1 MRYLTLLIL
10 IVFLFG
16 CGAEP
21 DPEMKQALDEGTIS
35 SDDTTVD
42 SWSVPSGTV
51 IINNGDESTSNT
63 VVNLKLYATDSRG
76 KVGGYYASETNSKP
90 SSTASGWS
98 SINQAQTYSDTVDFT
113 VSSSSTLGT
122 FPRTVYVWFKD
133 TSGNVS
139 DSDSDSIN
147 LVVSDTSSPSSA
159 SVNINSGS
167 SSSTSTSV
175 SLTIS
180 ATDNI
185 GVTTYYASES
195 STTPSS
201 NSSGWVSVTST
212 SNYSSTVSFT
222 FVNPGTGSFSRT
234 VYVWFKDEAGNV
246 SDYASDSIT
255 LVVTDVTSPV
265 VAEVTPVTTPTSDS
279 TPNYTFSSNEAGT
292 ITYGGSCSSSTTSAS
307 SGNNTITMNT
317 LDNGTYSDCT
327 IRVTDSSGNV
337 SYTLSITSF
346 SVDLAPVIAEVTAV
360 TTPSNDYTPDYTFS
374 STEAGTIT
382 YGGSCS
388 SSTTS
393 ASSDNNTI
401 TMNTLSNGTYSDCT
415 IRVTDSGGNVS
426 NTLSITSF
434 TIYIDTTAPTVASI
448 SPTDNQTYV
457 SRSDN
462 VSVTFSEAMEVSLV
476 TTNTS
481 NTSCSGSLQ
490 VSSDNFS
497 TCIQMSSAPT
507 ASNSNK
513 TFTVDPAADLPTIIS
528 YQTRVTTT
536 VKDVAGNNL
545 SSQYQT
551 TYGFKTNLFVAV
563 GEAGTILISSDATNW
578 TPVTNTSGYMSISAG
593 LGDIIFENGTYVAVG
608 NSGAYI
614 STNGVTW
621 TLVTNGIS
629 SASNVAFGNNKFVA
643 GAGVNA
649 LVSSD
654 NGTSWSSYDTGF
666 SWGVMSMSFG
676 NNIWVTG
683 SQNGEIATSSDAQ
696 SWTTV
701 ITGLTGSSFSE
712 IIYENNIWVVVGRI
726 ATNGMS
732 TGDMVSSTDLS
743 IWSRNSTSYTA
754 PDKDFFGVAYGNGLF
769 VAVGCSGNCSDSWED
784 STGEI
789 YTSANGINWTKR
801 TSGTQKRLFD
811 VTFANNKFVVVGGK
825 YDARVGDS
833 GGKGIVL
840 TSPDGITWTTIFSDY
855 LQTFTAISG
864 SD

>member
-1 MRYLTLLIL
+1 
-10 IVFLFG
+10 
-16 CGAEP
+16 
-21 DPEMKQALDEGTIS
+21 
-35 SDDTTVD
+35 
-42 SWSVPSGTV
+42 
-51 IINNGDESTSNT
+51 
-63 VVNLKLYATDSRG
+63 
-76 KVGGYYASETNSKP
+76 
-90 SSTASGWS
+90 
-98 SINQAQTYSDTVDFT
+98 
-113 VSSSSTLGT
+113 
-122 FPRTVYVWFKD
+122 
-133 TSGNVS
+133 
-139 DSDSDSIN
+139 
-147 LVVSDTSSPSSA
+147 
-159 SVNINSGS
+159 
-167 SSSTSTSV
+167 V

-180 ATDNI
+180 ATDYF
-185 GVTTYYASES
+185 GVTAYYASES
-195 STTPSS
+195 STTPPS

-212 SNYSSTVSFT
+212 TNYSSTISFS

-234 VYVWFKDEAGNV
+234 VYLWFKDEAGNV
-246 SDYASDSIT
+246 SDYGSDSIT
-255 LVVTDVTSPV
+255 LVITDVTSPV
-265 VAEVTPVTTPTSDS
+265 VAEVTAVTTPTSDS
-279 TPNYTFSSNEAGT
+279 TPDYTFSSNEAGT

-307 SGNNTITMNT
+307 SDNNTITMNT

-337 SYTLSITSF
+337 SDTLSITSF

-382 YGGSCS
+382 YGDSCS

-401 TMNTLSNGTYSDCT
+401 TMNTLSNGTYSNCT

-497 TCIQMSSAPT
+497 TCVQMSSAPT
-507 ASNSNK
+507 VSNSNK
-513 TFTVDPAADLPTIIS
+513 TFTVDPAADLPTITS
-528 YQTRVTTT
+528 YQTRVTTA

-551 TYGFKTNLFVAV
+551 TYGFTTNLFVAV
-563 GEAGTILISSDATNW
+563 GESGTIAISSDTINW
-578 TPVTNTSGYMSISAG
+578 TPVTNTSGYMSISTN
-593 LGDIIFENGTYVAVG
+593 LRDITFGNGTFVITASGSVA
-608 NSGAYI
+608 YT
-614 STNGVTW
+614 STTGITW
-621 TLVTNGIS
+621 TPVTSGIS
-629 SASNVAFGNNKFVA
+629 SASTVTFAQNKFVA
-643 GAGVNA
+643 GTGGSTV
-649 LVSSD
+649 LVSTD
-654 NGTSWSSYDTGF
+654 NGTTWNSHDTGV
-666 SWGVMSMSFG
+666 SGSFNLAYG
-676 NNIWVTG
+676 NNIWV
-683 SQNGEIATSSDAQ
+683 IASGGAATTSNDAETW
-696 SWTTV
+696 SSS
-701 ITGLTGSSFSE
+701 INTGLAGTLQGLV
-712 IIYENNIWVVVGRI
+712 YANNIWVAVGTI
-726 ATNGMS
+726 SPEGWS
-732 TGDMVSSTDLS
+732 TGDMVSTTDLS
-743 IWSRNSTSYTA
+743 VWSRNSTS
-754 PDKDFFGVAYGNGLF
+754 PSRVNKNFWGVTYGNGLF
-769 VAVGCSGNCSDSWED
+769 VAVGCSLNCSDSWEE
-784 STGEI
+784 SLGEI
-789 YTSANGINWTKR
+789 YTSVDGVSWTER

-840 TSPDGITWTTIFSDY
+840 TSPEGITWTTIFSDY
-855 LQTFTAISG
+855 LQTFRAISG